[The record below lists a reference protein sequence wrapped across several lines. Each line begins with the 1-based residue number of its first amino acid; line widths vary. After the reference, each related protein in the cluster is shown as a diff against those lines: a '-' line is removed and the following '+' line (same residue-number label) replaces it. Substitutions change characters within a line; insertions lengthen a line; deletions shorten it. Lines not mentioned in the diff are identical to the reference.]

1 MTAIQL
7 FLLDGVLWVWSS
19 DCMQYL
25 FQLYII
31 IYFVKAANPACS
43 ELETVMLDWLGKM
56 LQLPEDFLSETQ
68 GQGGG
73 VIQVSHDTTASF

>member
-1 MTAIQL
+1 
-7 FLLDGVLWVWSS
+7 
-19 DCMQYL
+19 MQYMS
-25 FQLYII
+25 FIFYII
-31 IYFVKAANPACS
+31 IDFVKAANPACN

-56 LQLPEDFLSETQ
+56 LQLPEDFLAETQ